1 MADFPVLQAAP
12 GADAMAT
19 RSVARPKI
27 LDQDEL
33 DALSRE
39 ASGGCNRNVNESVLD
54 VAVTLSMEVGRTRI
68 PIRDLLQLEQG
79 AVVEL
84 ERDAVEALDVFV
96 NGAWIARGEIAVVNG
111 KLAIRLAE
119 VISPAER
126 IRKIKL

>member
-33 DALSRE
+33 DTLSRE